1 MSEMAEEP
9 GRDQVAEELRL
20 LLDGLAVRA
29 EDYLRG
35 VGESG
40 VPCEGGCGWCPV
52 CAVVAIA
59 RGERPELTAKLAD
72 LVHALREALAEH
84 SGHPSPGPATEA
96 ATGTAP
102 EPGGEPEAAAT
113 KVQRIDVRRVGGRVF
128 SENGAGSGC

>member
-1 MSEMAEEP
+1 MAEEP

-20 LLDGLAVRA
+20 LLEGLAVRA

-35 VGESG
+35 VREGG
-40 VPCEGGCGWCPV
+40 VPCEGSCGWCPV

-72 LVHALREALAEH
+72 LVHVLREALAERT
-84 SGHPSPGPATEA
+84 GHPPPEPAPQA

-102 EPGGEPEAAAT
+102 EPGDDDPDAAP